1 MQNNG
6 EARTRK
12 DRHLDIKELWL
23 QSEVRDGHIEVK
35 HVPGETNPADL
46 LTKQLP
52 QKKLNQ
58 MMELVGM
65 RPSES

>member
-1 MQNNG
+1 M
-6 EARTRK
+6 
-12 DRHLDIKELWL
+12 
-23 QSEVRDGHIEVK
+23 
-35 HVPGETNPADL
+35 PGETNPADL

-65 RPSES
+65 RPSEP